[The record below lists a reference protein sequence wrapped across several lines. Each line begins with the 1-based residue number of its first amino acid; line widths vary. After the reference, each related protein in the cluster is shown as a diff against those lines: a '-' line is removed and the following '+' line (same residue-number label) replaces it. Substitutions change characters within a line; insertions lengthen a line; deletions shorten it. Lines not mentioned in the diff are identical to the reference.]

1 MKSKVNPA
9 KTKVVTTVIEPK
21 TLTLTLSEFE
31 AGVLLSIAG
40 KIDSGVK
47 PNHAGYAKH
56 RLFTTELYETC
67 GNFLSVRGD
76 QALGM
81 DRLAEFRKVDTL
93 FSGQLNAR
101 NND

>member
-21 TLTLTLSEFE
+21 TLTLTLGEFE

-40 KIDSGVK
+40 KIDCGVK
-47 PNHAGYAKH
+47 KSGGYTKH

-67 GNFLSVRGD
+67 GNFLSDRGD

-93 FSGQLNAR
+93 FSGMLSAR
-101 NND
+101 NSD